1 MAKLRVE
8 LVSPEREIWAGEADM
23 VVAKTI
29 EGEMG
34 ILPGH
39 APVLGVMVDG
49 SVVRIHP
56 SDGGEPVAA
65 MVSGGFFSVAS
76 NEVSVLA
83 EYAELGGEV
92 DVRAAVACKLHGDAA
107 VHCLELHPPVRG
119 QGPEPRAHAAIHVAG
134 VGLPA

>member
-1 MAKLRVE
+1 VAKLHVE

-39 APVLGVMVDG
+39 APVLGLLVDG
-49 SVVRIHP
+49 SVVRIKP
-56 SDGGEPVAA
+56 ADDEAVISA

-83 EYAELGGEV
+83 EYAELGGEIDLAAARSEYERV
-92 DVRAAVACKLHGDAA
+92 SGLEGEEAAVAQRRARARLRAA
-107 VHCLELHPPVRG
+107 GE
-119 QGPEPRAHAAIHVAG
+119 EI
-134 VGLPA
+134 